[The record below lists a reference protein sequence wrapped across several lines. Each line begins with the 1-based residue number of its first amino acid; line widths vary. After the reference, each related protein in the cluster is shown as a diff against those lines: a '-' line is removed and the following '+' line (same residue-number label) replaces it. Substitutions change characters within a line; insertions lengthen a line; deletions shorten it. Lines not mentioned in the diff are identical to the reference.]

1 MNFKMNLKSRSL
13 AATVHLGISL
23 LIAALAALLVFKV
36 WYPYPYSAVSGGR
49 ELFLLIVTVDV
60 ILGPLLTFAVFN
72 RAKARHELLRDI
84 AVIGLL
90 QMAALI
96 YGLWTMAIARP
107 VYLVHEVDR
116 FQVVTAVDVDEA
128 DLREAPPELRKLPWF
143 GVQTIGVRKARDNDE
158 MMKSID
164 LAMAGKDA
172 AMRPGWWQALSE
184 DNWATMRQR
193 GKPLTF
199 VRQRAGN
206 VSAELDSVVR
216 AAGLSDDQVIALPLM
231 ARTAGWAVLLDKRD
245 LRIIGYLPIDLF

>member
-1 MNFKMNLKSRSL
+1 MNLTLNLKSRAL
-13 AATVHLGISL
+13 AAAVHLGVSL
-23 LIAALAALLVFKV
+23 LIAALAALLVFQV

-72 RAKARHELLRDI
+72 RAKARQELVRDL

-90 QMAALI
+90 QMAALL
-96 YGLWTMAIARP
+96 YGLWTMAVARP

-128 DLREAPPELRKLPWF
+128 DLREAPPALRRLPWF
-143 GVQTIGVRKARDNDE
+143 GVQTIGVRRARDNDE

-193 GKPLTF
+193 GKPMTF
-199 VRQRAGN
+199 VRQKAGTAA
-206 VSAELDSVVR
+206 AELDRVVK
-216 AAGLSDDQVIALPLM
+216 ASGLMDDQVIALPLM
-231 ARTAGWAVLLDKRD
+231 ARTASWSVLLDKRD
-245 LRIIGYLPIDLF
+245 LKIIGYVPIDLF